1 MKILLIE
8 PEDKGQSSLLAALN
22 KHRFSVDRVSN
33 PEAAWALLNAF
44 LYDLLVLETSP
55 EAIRLCRQLR
65 NLGNL
70 VLILLTVAAS
80 GLEDGCPQ
88 VRQAILGLESGAD
101 AWVPQPCDERNL
113 LAQIQA
119 LSRRGGGRASPVLSW
134 GSVSLNP
141 LSCQAT
147 CCHNQVLPLNRKE
160 YQLLE
165 LFLRHPHRTF
175 SRAMISD
182 RLWSLDHPLP
192 TDATIKTHIRNLR
205 RKLEQAGLEDFIQT
219 HYGHGYRLNPAHH
232 PGGEQARA
240 QPPPPEA
247 LVDSVTAQVWQ
258 ELMAANAR
266 LHQEVEQRQRIAE
279 QLQRSERMLSNAQ
292 RVAQIGCWEFDMES
306 QITYWTEELYRIHG
320 LDPSQP
326 APTPEEI
333 LALVHPEDHPIHREA
348 ILKPVIQQEAFEANF
363 RIIRKDGA
371 IRYINAR
378 GGPIFDSEGR
388 LIKLAGTTFDITAW
402 VIGEGLTDLRVPLAH
417 AQPRGG

>member
-1 MKILLIE
+1 M
-8 PEDKGQSSLLAALN
+8 
-22 KHRFSVDRVSN
+22 
-33 PEAAWALLNAF
+33 
-44 LYDLLVLETSP
+44 
-55 EAIRLCRQLR
+55 
-65 NLGNL
+65 
-70 VLILLTVAAS
+70 
-80 GLEDGCPQ
+80 
-88 VRQAILGLESGAD
+88 
-101 AWVPQPCDERNL
+101 
-113 LAQIQA
+113 
-119 LSRRGGGRASPVLSW
+119 
-134 GSVSLNP
+134 
-141 LSCQAT
+141 
-147 CCHNQVLPLNRKE
+147 
-160 YQLLE
+160 
-165 LFLRHPHRTF
+165 
-175 SRAMISD
+175 
-182 RLWSLDHPLP
+182 
-192 TDATIKTHIRNLR
+192 
-205 RKLEQAGLEDFIQT
+205 
-219 HYGHGYRLNPAHH
+219 
-232 PGGEQARA
+232 
-240 QPPPPEA
+240 
-247 LVDSVTAQVWQ
+247 DSVTAQVWQ